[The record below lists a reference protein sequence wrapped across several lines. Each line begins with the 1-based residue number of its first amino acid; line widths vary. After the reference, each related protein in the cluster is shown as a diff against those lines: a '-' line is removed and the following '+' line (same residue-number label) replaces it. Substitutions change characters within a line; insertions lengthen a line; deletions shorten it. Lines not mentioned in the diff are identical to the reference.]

1 MAKRAK
7 PSDASQSRGVT
18 AEDLKRVINDISKNK
33 SQASNYAGLAGK
45 ATQSAV
51 EQYGLEKTALT
62 FTRRLNDMEA
72 GKRQSVLRSLVD
84 YADKLGHFDQ
94 IDAFDDL
101 IPILKRIVDR
111 AHNSRG
117 GERTEDTTISELTH

>member
-18 AEDLKRVINDISKNK
+18 AEDLRRVVADISKHK
-33 SQASNYAGLAGK
+33 TQSSNYAGLAGK

-62 FTRRLNDMEA
+62 FARRLNDMEE
-72 GKRQSVLRSLVD
+72 GKRQSVLR
-84 YADKLGHFDQ
+84 
-94 IDAFDDL
+94 
-101 IPILKRIVDR
+101 
-111 AHNSRG
+111 
-117 GERTEDTTISELTH
+117 

>member
-7 PSDASQSRGVT
+7 PKDASQSRGVT
-18 AEDLKRVINDISKNK
+18 TEDLRRVVADISKNK
-33 SQASNYAGLAGK
+33 TQASNYAGLAGK

-62 FTRRLNDMEA
+62 FVRRLNDMEE

-84 YADKLGHFDQ
+84 YSNKLGFFDQ

-101 IPILKRIVDR
+101 LATLEEIVSR
-111 AHNSRG
+111 THNSRG
-117 GERTEDTTISELTH
+117 AERSDDPTISELTH